1 MMMMMRFLLLI
12 FYLLLITLAIAKS
25 HNNNDDDDDNKT
37 NNYTERFMK
46 NFDIIYLFGQ
56 QFTTKF
62 LKPLYDETITDEHDL
77 NLTKE
82 CHHSLEMMFTHPEL
96 EWASLSKLIIK
107 FINV

>member
-1 MMMMMRFLLLI
+1 MSTIMMRYFLLII
-12 FYLLLITLAIAKS
+12 FYYSLLFTNVFIVAKS
-25 HNNNDDDDDNKT
+25 HNIDDDDDEPNI
-37 NNYTERFMK
+37 YTERFMK

-82 CHHSLEMMFTHPEL
+82 CYHSLEMMFTHPEL
-96 EWASLSKLIIK
+96 EWASLSKL
-107 FINV
+107 